1 MRDDWSEEIPSEI
14 LHSVSQQG
22 RDSNKFKVRKAW
34 FQGVSS
40 WLYEGIR
47 RSYLPPE
54 FGGRYEEFHKRVEE
68 TKFHSRDTTKED
80 IDYADRI
87 LDDILVTLE

>member
-14 LHSVSQQG
+14 LHSNSQKG
-22 RDSNKFKVRKAW
+22 TRFKVRKAW

-54 FGGRYEEFHKRVEE
+54 FGGRYQEFHKRVEE

-87 LDDILVTLE
+87 LDDILTALE